1 MYPNHYISVL
11 YRKNNW
17 MQGIEGEIDTLHAAF
32 LHAGNARPENLPPG
46 SFPYYMSKSRAGKFS
61 VRETDCGTSYGMY
74 RPAEEDSYY
83 WRTGHLLFPCFA
95 MPPVPTLGVESRF
108 LAYVPM
114 DDENTL
120 EWSIGPGANEGLGA
134 GFMVGREYLNN
145 GTGWYDRYV
154 IEQTLE
160 NDFQIDREAQ
170 RTMKSW
176 SGIAGVRQQDMAM
189 TEGMGPILDR
199 TNEHLGTTDQM
210 IIRTRRR
217 LLAAARALAE
227 DGTPP
232 PGVDNPASYHKRSGQ
247 VILPRTADWWEDT
260 RHLREL
266 FEAGRRT
273 SRSRRLGKT
282 NNAAES
288 LSPAVSLNGGLCSGS
303 HNGTILLRTPF
314 ASTRAALR
322 LSFSFNDKAIETTF
336 PIHSLDENWLPAN
349 VWDTNE
355 STASLSMR
363 LGSVPTL
370 RGLDSWIDGL
380 NLPSYSNLDSK
391 CLGFCQHDCGCAF
404 TVHHWMIK
412 WYARLVWWRIVG
424 NWHSKQVA
432 QQLLFPRIG
441 GQDLASF
448 FSRIQ
453 RTPKEVPFSPMNH

>member
-1 MYPNHYISVL
+1 MLSQADNDLLCRVGPGTLMGNLFREYWLPALQSGELPDPDCPPVRIKLLGEELIAFRDTTGAVGLVDNNCPHRRASLFFGRNEESGIRCVYHGWKFDVSGNCVDMPSEPAESNFKDKVKIKSYRCHERNGVIWAYMGPRAVPPPLPELEGNMYPNHYISVL

-32 LHAGNARPENLPPG
+32 LHAGHARPENLPPG

-74 RPAEEDSYY
+74 RPAEADSYY

-160 NDFQIDREAQ
+160 NDFQIDRDAQ

-227 DGTPP
+227 DGAPP

-247 VILPRTADWWEDT
+247 IVLPRTADWWEDT

-266 FEAGRRT
+266 FEADAT
-273 SRSRRLGKT
+273 
-282 NNAAES
+282 AAE
-288 LSPAVSLNGGLCSGS
+288 AGG
-303 HNGTILLRTPF
+303 
-314 ASTRAALR
+314 
-322 LSFSFNDKAIETTF
+322 
-336 PIHSLDENWLPAN
+336 
-349 VWDTNE
+349 
-355 STASLSMR
+355 
-363 LGSVPTL
+363 
-370 RGLDSWIDGL
+370 
-380 NLPSYSNLDSK
+380 
-391 CLGFCQHDCGCAF
+391 
-404 TVHHWMIK
+404 
-412 WYARLVWWRIVG
+412 
-424 NWHSKQVA
+424 
-432 QQLLFPRIG
+432 
-441 GQDLASF
+441 
-448 FSRIQ
+448 
-453 RTPKEVPFSPMNH
+453 

>member
-1 MYPNHYISVL
+1 MRHSCTPAT
-11 YRKNNW
+11 R
-17 MQGIEGEIDTLHAAF
+17 G
-32 LHAGNARPENLPPG
+32 RENLPPG

-154 IEQTLE
+154 IEQTFE

-217 LLAAARALAE
+217 PTGSRPRAR
-227 DGTPP
+227 
-232 PGVDNPASYHKRSGQ
+232 R
-247 VILPRTADWWEDT
+247 
-260 RHLREL
+260 
-266 FEAGRRT
+266 GRRT
-273 SRSRRLGKT
+273 APRRRQPSLIPQALRPSHPPPHRRL
-282 NNAAES
+282 
-288 LSPAVSLNGGLCSGS
+288 VGG
-303 HNGTILLRTPF
+303 HP
-314 ASTRAALR
+314 
-322 LSFSFNDKAIETTF
+322 
-336 PIHSLDENWLPAN
+336 P
-349 VWDTNE
+349 
-355 STASLSMR
+355 
-363 LGSVPTL
+363 
-370 RGLDSWIDGL
+370 
-380 NLPSYSNLDSK
+380 PS
-391 CLGFCQHDCGCAF
+391 
-404 TVHHWMIK
+404 
-412 WYARLVWWRIVG
+412 
-424 NWHSKQVA
+424 
-432 QQLLFPRIG
+432 
-441 GQDLASF
+441 
-448 FSRIQ
+448 
-453 RTPKEVPFSPMNH
+453 